1 MSGIVRL
8 SHGYRETRDDGGRDH
23 RVEGW
28 QECPKDILQRKEV
41 VAPNPTQTTPPAG
54 QVGQRGDFC
63 SG

>member
-1 MSGIVRL
+1 MGTERQEI
-8 SHGYRETRDDGGRDH
+8 DGGRDH